1 MKPALSSPAVATTA
15 VMKASAAPARKPLPA
30 WLGWGAAMTLAI
42 GLHGAVAL
50 YFWWQPDSQLALP
63 PAAAPQV
70 FEINMVAAPES
81 PSSDLPIDQQQQQE
95 SSPAPQQQSQVQQV
109 EAAEEPLELASNDSD
124 IVLQQRETEEQPEE
138 QPTEEPQQQQPQT
151 AQQQNNSGEATGEQR
166 VEESTAP
173 LAMEAPA
180 ADAPAAPQVGALNER
195 ANEARMTWQSE
206 LQAHLERRKRYPR
219 KARMRHQ
226 QGVPWV
232 RFVMDREGNVLDATL
247 HRASGYAALDR
258 EVVALVKRAQPLPP
272 PPQDIPGD
280 PLTMAVP
287 VEFFIR

>member
-1 MKPALSSPAVATTA
+1 MKSALSSPAVSTPAAIKT
-15 VMKASAAPARKPLPA
+15 SAAPARKPLPA

-42 GLHGAVAL
+42 GLHAAVAL

-70 FEINMVAAPES
+70 FKINMVAAPES

-95 SSPAPQQQSQVQQV
+95 SSPAPQQQSQIQQV
-109 EAAEEPLELASNDSD
+109 EAAEEPLELTNNDSD
-124 IVLQQRETEEQPEE
+124 IVLQQQETEEQPEE
-138 QPTEEPQQQQPQT
+138 PPSEETQQQPQT

-232 RFVMDREGNVLDATL
+232 RFTMNRKGEVLEVAL
-247 HRASGYAALDR
+247 HRSSGYPVLDR
-258 EVVALVKRAQPLPP
+258 EVTALVKRAQPLPP
-272 PPQDIPGD
+272 PPEDIPGD
-280 PLTMAVP
+280 SLTMAVP